1 MALENDSLSPG
12 VETVVG
18 VWELSEQKFGNIVAE
33 VPLITCKSS
42 NIYPIYIYMNS
53 YNAKFDLNIFFI
65 LYSAFLSERTTI
77 TRWSRV
83 NLKNILF
90 HCISPVTS
98 EELV

>member
-53 YNAKFDLNIFFI
+53 YNAKFDLNIFF
-65 LYSAFLSERTTI
+65 YSIFSFFIRTHYYNE
-77 TRWSRV
+77 V
-83 NLKNILF
+83 
-90 HCISPVTS
+90 
-98 EELV
+98 E